1 MLVVDAS
8 VAVAACHTP
17 MGFARDFADT
27 SWSHPRSWRDTLPDV
42 LNDRKDRGFRPL
54 LDVGENE
61 LRTLGLTLSAYGRP
75 SRHRRGSRCDRREP
89 APMAGMTSDM
99 ALDQAVEFWLAS
111 QQRSARL
118 LKRWATS
125 RIVTS

>member
-61 LRTLGLTLSAYGRP
+61 LRTLGLTLSAYGPARADTAEAVAATAAN
-75 SRHRRGSRCDRREP
+75 RHRWRE
-89 APMAGMTSDM
+89 
-99 ALDQAVEFWLAS
+99 
-111 QQRSARL
+111 
-118 LKRWATS
+118 
-125 RIVTS
+125 